1 MEDKITQ
8 KIVQAL
14 QTVYDPEFPYLDLYN
29 LGLIYDI
36 TADEKNKKAN
46 ITMTLTSPAC
56 PVGDMIL
63 QNVKDA
69 VQDELGDDRDIEI
82 ALTFDPPWSPQK
94 IRDEDIKRMFE

>member
-1 MEDKITQ
+1 MEQ
-8 KIVQAL
+8 KIIKAL
-14 QTVYDPEFPYLDLYN
+14 EGVYDPEFPYLDIYN
-29 LGLIYDI
+29 LGLIYNI
-36 TADEKNKKAN
+36 TADKKNKKAH

-56 PVGDMIL
+56 PVGDMII

-69 VQDELGDDRDIEI
+69 VQDELGETRDIEI